1 MKKFRY
7 TVKGMSCAA
16 CVAHVERAAAKV
28 VGEDRRTVS
37 LLTNSLTITLPD
49 DVDEKDEKKTFSALR
64 ASLKAAGYDLLDEKM
79 GADTATK
86 EAKKAL
92 RTLIASLVLTL
103 LLMYVAMGE
112 MIGLP
117 APAIFSRDPLLFALV
132 QLVLTIPV
140 IVLNFRFF
148 RGGFAA
154 LAHRAPNM
162 DSLIAIG
169 SSASLVWGLVAIGV
183 MAYALHTGDT
193 ETLHRYHHNLYFE
206 SAAMILTLVSL
217 GKTLEGRA
225 KEKAAD
231 AVGKLASMM
240 PATATAERDGKL
252 VELSLSEVNV
262 GDLLIVR
269 EGETVPADGI
279 VVEGFGA
286 VDESAI
292 SGESIP
298 VDKELGSA
306 VTGVCTLVSGHLKIR
321 VTHVGE
327 DTALARIMTLIEDAS
342 ATKAPIAR
350 IADRVSAIF
359 VPAVL
364 GISLLTAALW
374 LIFTRD
380 VTRAFECAISVLV
393 ISCPCAL
400 GLATPT
406 AITVGISRGATLGIL
421 FRSAEALEHLG
432 AVELL
437 LTDKT
442 GTLTEGRPILTDLIP
457 TDGISENEL
466 LRLCASAERG
476 STHPLAGAILRAA
489 EERNLALSAPENYA
503 SFGGKG
509 LSATVDGIVCLVGTE
524 QLLTEQAVILSPD
537 LASVLKQFTEQ
548 GKTAVCVAADG
559 RAIGV
564 LALADEPREDSA
576 DAMREL
582 QRLGVTPVML
592 TGDHER
598 AARRIADEVGI
609 APEQVHARLLP
620 EEKER
625 LIREYKNRGRCAM
638 VGDGINDAPALAAA
652 DVGIAIGAGTEVAVD
667 SADVVLTSSNL
678 SDAVTAIKLSRATMR
693 TIKENLFW
701 ALIYNSI
708 CIPLAAGALTPVL
721 GITLTPMI
729 GSAAMSVSSLCV
741 VLNSLR
747 LRRVRL
753 GEHQS
758 TKKQTTKE
766 NEEMFGTTKTVT
778 FTVEGMMCPKC
789 QEHVENALF
798 SVKGTKSV
806 MVNLETK
813 NVSVLAK
820 ASVSEDDLKAAV
832 IAAGYKIG

>member
-1 MKKFRY
+1 MKKLRY

-28 VGEDRRTVS
+28 VGEDARAVN
-37 LLTNSLTITLPD
+37 LLTNSLTVTLD
-49 DVDEKDEKKTFSALR
+49 DNTDERKIFAALR
-64 ASLKAAGYDLLDEKM
+64 ASLKAAGYDLADEER
-79 GADTATK
+79 GTGVANQETK
-86 EAKKAL
+86 RASRRLVASL
-92 RTLIASLVLTL
+92 ILTLI
-103 LLMYVAMGE
+103 LMYVAMGE

-117 APAIFSRDPLLFALV
+117 SPAIFERNPLLFALV
-132 QLVLTIPV
+132 QLVLTVPV
-140 IVLNFRFF
+140 ILLNFRFF
-148 RGGFAA
+148 RGGFSA
-154 LAHRAPNM
+154 LLHRAPNM

-169 SSASLVWGLVAIGV
+169 ASASLLWGLVAIGA
-183 MAYALHTGDT
+183 MATAWHTGDA

-225 KEKAAD
+225 KAKAAD

-240 PATATAERDGKL
+240 PSVATAERDGSL
-252 VELSLSEVNV
+252 IELPLSEVTV
-262 GDLLIVR
+262 GEILIVR
-269 EGETVPADGI
+269 EGETIPADGI

-298 VDKELGSA
+298 VDKELGA
-306 VTGVCTLVSGHLKIR
+306 TVTGVCTLVSGHLKIK
-321 VTHVGE
+321 VTRVGE
-327 DTALARIMTLIEDAS
+327 DTALSRILSLIEDAS

-374 LIFTRD
+374 LLLTHD
-380 VTRAFECAISVLV
+380 LTRALECGISVLV

-406 AITVGISRGATLGIL
+406 AVTVGISRGATLGIL
-421 FRSAEALEHLG
+421 FRSAESLEHLG
-432 AVELL
+432 SVDLL

-457 TDGISENEL
+457 TDGISEEEL
-466 LRLCASAERG
+466 LRLCASAETP

-489 EERNLALSAPENYA
+489 EEKNLRLAPAERYT

-509 LSATVDGIVCLVGTE
+509 ISATVDGALCLVGTE
-524 QLLTEQAVILSPD
+524 QLLREQAVSLPPALSSA
-537 LASVLKQFTEQ
+537 LTSLIEQ
-548 GKTAVCVAADG
+548 GKTAVCVALDG
-559 RAIGV
+559 KAIGV
-564 LALADEPREDSA
+564 LALADEPRTDSA
-576 DAMREL
+576 DAMCAL
-582 QRLGVTPVML
+582 NQLGVTPVML

-598 AARRIADEVGI
+598 AARRIADAVGI
-609 APEQVHARLLP
+609 APEHVHARLLP
-620 EEKER
+620 EEKEA
-625 LIREYKNRGRCAM
+625 LIRQYNTSGRCAM

-667 SADVVLTSSNL
+667 SADVVLTGSNL

-693 TIKENLFW
+693 VIKQNLFW
-701 ALIYNSI
+701 ALVYNAV
-708 CIPLAAGALTPVL
+708 CIPVAAGALYPAL

-729 GSAAMSVSSLCV
+729 GSAAMSISSLCV

-747 LRRVRL
+747 LRRVSLNRPPR
-753 GEHQS
+753 
-758 TKKQTTKE
+758 KKSNKE
-766 NEEMFGTTKTVT
+766 NQTMFGKAKTKTIT
-778 FTVEGMMCPKC
+778 FGVEGMMCNNCKA
-789 QEHVENALF
+789 HVEKALLAT
-798 SVKGTKSV
+798 KGVTSAEAD
-806 MVNLETK
+806 LA
-813 NVSVLAK
+813 AK
-820 ASVSEDDLKAAV
+820 AVTVTVKESVSEDTLKSAV
-832 IAAGYKIG
+832 TAAGYKVI